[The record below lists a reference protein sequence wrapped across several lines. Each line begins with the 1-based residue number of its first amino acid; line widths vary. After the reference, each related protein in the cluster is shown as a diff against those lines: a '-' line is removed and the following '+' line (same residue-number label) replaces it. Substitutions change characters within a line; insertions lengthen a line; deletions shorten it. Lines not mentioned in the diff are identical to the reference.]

1 MIDEPKVFIMSI
13 DRPKQAWI
21 FFWAIVL
28 PLSVAAQPKV
38 VFGKVSIQELQMKT
52 YEKDT
57 SASAVILSDMGS
69 LDGRELMFTRHVRV
83 KILNK
88 AGLEWGNWVINTPTK
103 SNFTIYVFN
112 LENGQ
117 VVKEKAP
124 PSTIYSEEI
133 IKGLVVY
140 KVFAPNVRVGSV
152 IDIKYTFVG
161 LPFEWR
167 FQDRIPVIFSQL
179 TLEEN
184 SMIQYTKNSFGFHPI
199 ETVSENSWR
208 AQDIPALK
216 VEPFINNYS
225 NYVSKFEFHLSSIT
239 LSGITALDHSSWK
252 NIVNSLL
259 ESPRFGDALTNSRF
273 LNDAAKEIME
283 SSLSSKEKVTKAYE
297 YIKKSMKWNGVK
309 TIYVT
314 PDLKKNFTENHLGNS
329 AEINLSL
336 VYLLNKIG
344 IEANPIVLSTRDNGF
359 LPEFFPSLEKL
370 NYVIAMVIL
379 ENKPLFL
386 DATSEHIGLGFLPD
400 YCINLR
406 GLLVKQDNQQWFT
419 LARKDYSESKKQFV
433 TISMNGLAGKAKLIQ
448 DFGGVAFSNW
458 ISHLKEI
465 NFDSEVRTA
474 EVSKGLNGA
483 IVSNYETL
491 LKEFSSGRGQE
502 SFEIDLSGAMVD
514 TGEGFLLTPLFFL
527 EYSSNPLK
535 AEERKLPLDFVVGRE
550 LSATVIIG
558 LPNGYRLEKVPE
570 SMKFSNADGSAS
582 CSFLVAASDKN
593 LQYRITIK
601 ILRSIFTE
609 AEYGELKEFFTQISK
624 ISNTPIEFRKI

>member
-1 MIDEPKVFIMSI
+1 MFDKPRFFILNI
-13 DRPKQAWI
+13 PIAKRAWLV
-21 FFWAIVL
+21 FWAIVAH
-28 PLSVAAQPKV
+28 LSVAAQPKV
-38 VFGKVSIQELQMKT
+38 VFGKVTMQELQMKT

-57 SASAVILSDMGS
+57 SASAVILSDFGS
-69 LDGRELMFTRHVRV
+69 LDGRELTFTRHVRV

-117 VVKEKAP
+117 VVREKAP

-133 IKGLVVY
+133 IKGLVIY

-167 FQDRIPVIFSQL
+167 FQDRIPVMFSQL

-199 ETVSENSWR
+199 EAVSENSWR

-216 VEPFINNYS
+216 VEPFVNNYS

-273 LNDAAKEIME
+273 LNDAAREIKE
-283 SSLSSKEKVTKAYE
+283 SSLSGIEKVKKAYE
-297 YIKKSMKWNGVK
+297 YIKKNMKWNGVK

-314 PDLKKNFTENHLGNS
+314 PDLKKNFNENHSGNS

-336 VYLLNKIG
+336 TYLLNKIG
-344 IEANPIVLSTRDNGF
+344 VEANPIVLSTRDNG
-359 LPEFFPSLEKL
+359 LLLEFFPSLEKL
-370 NYVIAMVIL
+370 NYVIVMVMM

-386 DATSEHIGLGFLPD
+386 DATSEHVGLGFLPD

-406 GLLVKQDNQQWFT
+406 GLLVKQDTQQWFT
-419 LARKDYSESKKQFV
+419 LTRKDYSESRKQFV
-433 TISMNGLAGKAKLIQ
+433 KISMSGLAGKAQLIQ
-448 DFGGVAFSNW
+448 DFGGVAFINW
-458 ISHLKEI
+458 ISHLREI
-465 NFDSEVRTA
+465 NFDSEVRTV

-491 LKEFSSGRGQE
+491 LKDVNSGQGQE
-502 SFEIDLSGAMVD
+502 SFEIDLSRLIVD
-514 TGEGFLLTPLFFL
+514 TGEGFLFTPLFFL

-535 AEERKLPLDFVVGRE
+535 AEERKLPLDFVADRE
-550 LSATVIIG
+550 LTATVIIG
-558 LPNGYRLEKVPE
+558 LPDGYRVEKTPE
-570 SMKFSNADGSAS
+570 PIKFSTSDGSAS
-582 CSFLVAASDKN
+582 CSFLVAASNKN
-593 LQYRITIK
+593 LQYRVMIK
-601 ILRSIFTE
+601 ILRPIFTE
-609 AEYGELKEFFTQISK
+609 AEYGELREFFTQVSK
-624 ISNTPIEFRKI
+624 LSNTPIEFKKI